1 MSFFQ
6 NKENSMYKIQTLN
19 KISSKGLEQF
29 PRGQY
34 ETASELPNP
43 DAIIVRSADMHTTE
57 IPVSVKAVA
66 RAGAGTNNIP
76 VGALSAR
83 GIPVF
88 NTPGANANAVKELTI
103 AALLFSS
110 RPIIA
115 ANRWAESLKNA
126 EGDISDLAEQGKSR
140 FAGPELRGKRLGVIG
155 LGAIGAMVAH
165 AAIELGMRVI
175 GYDPFISVDAAWA
188 LNRDVKKAET
198 PDSLFAH
205 SDYITLHIP
214 QTAETKGF
222 INAERL
228 KTVKKG
234 VRIVNFARG
243 GLVVNADMWA
253 AVKDGRVSCFVTDFT
268 DKELL
273 NTEGIICLPHLGAT
287 TPEAEENCAVMA
299 VNQLRDFLEKGTII
313 NSVNFPACKMEGD
326 IPRGGTRL
334 CIANKNIPNMV
345 GQITTVLAEAKQ
357 NIFAMINR
365 NRDELAY
372 NIIDIEG
379 VPDPCILEKISA
391 IEGIIGVRL
400 INPAAERSEQS

>member
-126 EGDISDLAEQGKSR
+126 EGDISDLAEKGKSR

-228 KTVKKG
+228 KPLKK
-234 VRIVNFARG
+234 A
-243 GLVVNADMWA
+243 
-253 AVKDGRVSCFVTDFT
+253 
-268 DKELL
+268 
-273 NTEGIICLPHLGAT
+273 
-287 TPEAEENCAVMA
+287 
-299 VNQLRDFLEKGTII
+299 
-313 NSVNFPACKMEGD
+313 
-326 IPRGGTRL
+326 
-334 CIANKNIPNMV
+334 
-345 GQITTVLAEAKQ
+345 
-357 NIFAMINR
+357 
-365 NRDELAY
+365 
-372 NIIDIEG
+372 
-379 VPDPCILEKISA
+379 SA
-391 IEGIIGVRL
+391 
-400 INPAAERSEQS
+400 